1 MITNLFVEIN
11 RTIYYQKNAE
21 DIQSST
27 NLLTNILHYIH
38 NNIHEELS
46 LDLLANKLLTNKS
59 TITHTFKKDMGT
71 SLYHYIIQRPLIIAK
86 NNIISGMPIN
96 KIHESCGFSDYSCFY
111 RAFKKEYGLNP
122 TEFKIMHKERVSK

>member
-11 RTIYYQKNAE
+11 RTIYYQKHAE

-27 NLLTNILHYIH
+27 NDLLT
-38 NNIHEELS
+38 
-46 LDLLANKLLTNKS
+46 NKLLTNKS

-96 KIHESCGFSDYSCFY
+96 KIYESCDFSDYSCFY

-122 TEFKIMHKERVSK
+122 TEFKIMHKERVST